1 MAKANSTAV
10 TRSKIEAQ
18 RRKAQSALDNNSVT
32 TPSGKQRQLTR
43 RERAAYRNIVRRTDK
58 LLGPTPKSRESGV
71 EGLRVAWQRLKDL
84 AERVRAGAEDI
95 ERIPEGKGARSR

>member
-1 MAKANSTAV
+1 MTKNQ
-10 TRSKIEAQ
+10 IEAQ

-43 RERAAYRNIVRRTDK
+43 RERAAYQNIVRRTDK
-58 LLGPTPKSRESGV
+58 LLGPAPKPRESGV

-84 AERVRAGAEDI
+84 AERVRSGREKIEDI
-95 ERIPEGKGARSR
+95 KEGPGAR